1 MGESTIGPGIKDV
14 RPCNLGAWYA
24 DLGYMRSATCGLA
37 NDPKV
42 VIPVKMITAVLK
54 PGQFDEVVQAAIDV
68 GAHGL
73 TAAEVRGF
81 GQQHEPPVEPIVPCG
96 RDSLLVPKLRVD
108 MVVADDTAASLVE
121 AIANAIN
128 TGGIGG
134 GEIWVS
140 AVESVL
146 RVRTG
151 ERDRDAV

>member
-1 MGESTIGPGIKDV
+1 
-14 RPCNLGAWYA
+14 
-24 DLGYMRSATCGLA
+24 
-37 NDPKV
+37 
-42 VIPVKMITAVLK
+42 VKLITAVLK

-81 GQQHEPPVEPIVPCG
+81 GQQHEPPAEPIVPCG

>member
-1 MGESTIGPGIKDV
+1 MGESTIGPARGDV
-14 RPCNLGAWYA
+14 RPCNPRAWYA
-24 DLGYMRSATCGLA
+24 DLGYMRSTVCGLV
-37 NDPKV
+37 NDPKA
-42 VIPVKMITAVLK
+42 VIQVKLITAVLK
-54 PGQFDEVVQAAIDV
+54 PGQFDEVVQAAIGG
-68 GAHGL
+68 GAQGL

-81 GQQHEPPVEPIVPCG
+81 GQQHQPPMEPIVPCG

-108 MVVADDTAASLVE
+108 IVVADDAAASVVE

-151 ERDRDAV
+151 ERDRNAV